1 MSDGYS
7 STYTLH
13 NRLRQDLFE
22 TWKKNE
28 ETKREHFFHIWPH
41 GIAQY
46 SGSLFSRSH
55 IFNRAVH
62 RYIISMP
69 ARCWIV
75 AHLFWTVLAV
85 SAAFGPVFPQNS
97 RNAHR
102 SIATA
107 RATIFI
113 IPNDEPLEPDDE
125 EEEEEEDPD
134 PYAEKASS
142 EFLQDETGRLTLGR
156 TTLDWGG
163 ALGKLRERVDDVE
176 SGKSQSPSNT
186 LFRLMTSQTPSQTI
200 GNFIQTA
207 NPQVVAAMSGAV
219 NSLLGGLS
227 NPAMGV
233 EMIVKASGEKIGS
246 LCFQLQMTGY
256 MFRNAEYVLALKDIM
271 NLRGSKSMQAYKEAF
286 DRLDADKSG
295 YVEKAEIEALL
306 KDVYNGKPVPSF
318 EIKAFMEFFDANG
331 DGKIS
336 WNEFKESL
344 GDMSEQKAAKAVAAG
359 ALLPTLDEDDDD
371 DDDDEGLSRIEP
383 NVSGMIEFEL
393 KDGNTIEVDANEYL
407 RHLKEEAN
415 ALKAALRQEK
425 GIPEGGK
432 MGGLMPPSAD
442 DMLGG
447 SLTGYIASRE
457 GDLKSLTEG
466 MSQDVVDT
474 MKQLVDFVLEGGDSK
489 RAQRSKP
496 PDADQAQMEM
506 ELPGAALQQL
516 ALWQLVLGY
525 RLREAEATGEYMRLL
540 DN

>member
-1 MSDGYS
+1 VAGLRPRKTSVGGN
-7 STYTLH
+7 TL
-13 NRLRQDLFE
+13 NRPVR
-22 TWKKNE
+22 
-28 ETKREHFFHIWPH
+28 
-41 GIAQY
+41 
-46 SGSLFSRSH
+46 
-55 IFNRAVH
+55 
-62 RYIISMP
+62 RYIVSMP
-69 ARCWIV
+69 ARCWTV
-75 AHLFWTVLAV
+75 ALLLWALLAV
-85 SAAFGPVFPQNS
+85 AVAFGPFLPQNS

-107 RATIFI
+107 RAAIII
-113 IPNDEPLEPDDE
+113 IPDDEPLEPDDDD

-142 EFLQDETGRLTLGR
+142 EFLQHETGLLTQGR

-176 SGKSQSPSNT
+176 SGKSQSPSNA
-186 LFRLMTSQTPSQTI
+186 LFRLMTSQTPSQAI

-233 EMIVKASGEKIGS
+233 ELIVKASGEKIGS

-271 NLRGSKSMQAYKEAF
+271 NLRGSKSIEKYKKAF
-286 DRLDADKSG
+286 DRLDADNSG
-295 YVEKAEIEALL
+295 FIEKAEIEALL
-306 KDVYNGKPVPSF
+306 KDVYNGKPAPSF
-318 EIKAFMEFFDANG
+318 EVKAFMEFFDANG

-336 WNEFKESL
+336 WNEFKDSL
-344 GDMSEQKAAKAVAAG
+344 GDMSEQKAAKTVAAG
-359 ALLPTLDEDDDD
+359 ALLPTLDEDDDEEE
-371 DDDDEGLSRIEP
+371 DDEDLSGIEP
-383 NVSGMIEFEL
+383 NVSGMIELEL
-393 KDGNTIEVDANEYL
+393 KDGNTIEVDAKEYL
-407 RHLKEEAN
+407 LHLKQEAN
-415 ALKAALRQEK
+415 ALRAALRQEK

-432 MGGLMPPSAD
+432 LGGLMPPSAD

-466 MSQDVVDT
+466 MRPEVVET
-474 MKQLVDFVLEGGDSK
+474 MKQLVDFVLEGGDSRK
-489 RAQRSKP
+489 AQRNKP
-496 PDADQAQMEM
+496 PDADKAQMEM

-525 RLREAEATGEYMRLL
+525 RLREAEATGEYLRLL